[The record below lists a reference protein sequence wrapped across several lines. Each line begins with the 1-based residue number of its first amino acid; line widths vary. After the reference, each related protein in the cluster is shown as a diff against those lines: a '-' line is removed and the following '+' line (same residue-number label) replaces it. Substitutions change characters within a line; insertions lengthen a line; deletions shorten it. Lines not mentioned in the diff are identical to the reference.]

1 MGVRRVMPRLMKLVL
16 AVKPFEG
23 CWIGVLKKRFKDVSI
38 SLIES
43 NHGVDEVR
51 QLFEIVTPKD
61 TREVAEFL
69 RDLKQLDELQITELG
84 QGRIYGSA
92 RAKCASGCPVFNSSC
107 CFLRKV
113 ITSVNGEAHYHFIG
127 SDVECKRLMR
137 NLADRGVVY
146 RVEELRFLRGRS
158 SLTGKQ
164 ELVVKVAFDL
174 GYFDYPKKISVRE
187 MAEIF
192 EVSPATIN
200 EEIRKGVKKI
210 LKEYFEVVKEA
221 AVV

>member
-1 MGVRRVMPRLMKLVL
+1 MPRLMKLIL

-23 CWIGVLKKRFKDVSI
+23 CWISFLKKRFNDVSI

-43 NHGVDEVR
+43 NNGMKEVR
-51 QLFEIVTPKD
+51 QLFEIVTSRNPQ
-61 TREVAEFL
+61 EVVEFL
-69 RDLKQLDELQITELG
+69 KKLSQLDELQITELG
-84 QGRIYGSA
+84 HGRIYGSA
-92 RAKCASGCPVFNSSC
+92 LARCAAGCPLFNSSC

-113 ITSVNGEAHYHFIG
+113 ITSVNGEVQYHFIG
-127 SDVECKRLMR
+127 SDIECRRLMR
-137 NLADRGVVY
+137 SLADRGVIY
-146 RVEELRFLRGRS
+146 RVEELSFLRNRS

-192 EVSPATIN
+192 GVSPATIN

-221 AVV
+221 AVI